1 MKQPTTKSALQELAG
16 LRCDGWFWD
25 EVYEKGP
32 DGKDVLIERTPLQH
46 NQQVNS
52 SIILVAGLLL
62 NDLGFTGGIL
72 QHAQGSGSPS
82 WDPGPGPTPSV
93 TDTQLVVEEGRRPP
107 DTIIYVSVTSGTSP
121 GGAPTL
127 PPAALST
134 VLVAFDGGPVQTV
147 TFAGTETTP
156 ALVAAAIT
164 AQVTGGKGVVNGA
177 NIDIVSNTVGPLS
190 QVIISGGSALVA
202 IGQTAGTYTGTI
214 TPLGVGIR
222 GTTIQVRTTYDYTDL
237 VGVTIREQGLFGG
250 NATGTAN
257 SGYMFNAI
265 RQVARFK
272 SGAIKLVRS
281 VVLALSI

>member
-1 MKQPTTKSALQELAG
+1 MRQTSVVVSERSGFKT
-16 LRCDGWFWD
+16 DGYFWD

-32 DGKDVLIERTPLQH
+32 DGEDVLVERTPLEH

-62 NDLGFTGGIL
+62 GDLGFSGGIV
-72 QHAQGSGSPS
+72 QHAQGSGSAT
-82 WDPGPGPTPSV
+82 WDPGVGPTPAV
-93 TDTQLVVEEGRRPP
+93 TDTQLLAEQGRRAP
-107 DTIIYVSVTSGTSP
+107 DTIIYVNVSAGVSP

-134 VLVAFDGGPVQTV
+134 LLVAFDGGAPQTV

-156 ALVAAAIT
+156 TLVAAAIT

-177 NIDIVSNTVGPLS
+177 NIDVTSNTIGPLS
-190 QVIISGGSALVA
+190 QTIVSGGSALVA

-214 TPLGVGIR
+214 TPLAPGVR
-222 GTTIQVRTTYDYTDL
+222 SATIQVRTTYDYTDL

-250 NATGTAN
+250 TATSTAN
-257 SGYMFNAI
+257 SGYMWNAI

-281 VVLALSI
+281 VILALST